1 MAYANNSKSSPTLY
15 RFFSTFSEVDNLFR
29 QYSNS
34 FDDENL
40 KAYQIKLDTLS
51 QIINSLDTVSPAAS
65 QAAPKDIA
73 LLDQSLSLQYINLK
87 KQIEE
92 LILFAEEKL
101 PQTGNSLNNVQR
113 SFVLNVD
120 SAINRILNDTTAK
133 SLSNADTII
142 LKKQGLLRRIFNAK
156 NDTLLN
162 ENNSTILNINQ
173 IDIVHKNIENII
185 QTNEA
190 TFVNNLQNLRRVY
203 LQSKAQ
209 ERQLLTPNYNL
220 INNLKNT
227 IENIRELEYNKLRDA
242 EKAEYI
248 LYKYNIN
255 KFRLYALL
263 ALFVI
268 IFMLSFIIYYQ
279 YALSRTEQKLRKEKI
294 YASQLAEE
302 KTNLLANISH
312 EIRTP
317 LNSLK
322 GVIKILSI
330 NKTEDIDKVL
340 LSTIEYDINNINNT
354 VNDILNLSKIESDSL
369 EIILDNVS
377 IARIVND
384 TVGLHKYQAEQK
396 GLKLINEN
404 LLDPQLK
411 ISSNEFRL
419 RQIISNLVNNA
430 LKYTDEGSITVVS
443 KIVKNKIIIDVIDTG
458 KGIAEDKLDQLF
470 RKYYTVDGEKTKVG
484 FGLGLHISDL
494 LANQIGG
501 KLQVKS
507 QLGVGSV
514 FSLKISYT
522 SAKKSKSTVKE
533 STTLPKDLPIVL
545 IDDNRI
551 NLLLA
556 KQLFKDYK
564 NVELFE
570 DPEAAIQYITEKK
583 PSLVITDVH
592 MPKLSGYELL
602 EKIKSNKDL
611 QQIKV
616 LANSAEQS
624 LMTNKNTTYQFDG
637 VLEKG
642 FDLQTLSSIYY
653 N

>member
-15 RFFSTFSEVDNLFR
+15 RLFSTFSEVDNLFR

-209 ERQLLTPNYNL
+209 ERQLLTSNYNL

>member
-1 MAYANNSKSSPTLY
+1 M
-15 RFFSTFSEVDNLFR
+15 
-29 QYSNS
+29 
-34 FDDENL
+34 
-40 KAYQIKLDTLS
+40 
-51 QIINSLDTVSPAAS
+51 
-65 QAAPKDIA
+65 
-73 LLDQSLSLQYINLK
+73 
-87 KQIEE
+87 
-92 LILFAEEKL
+92 
-101 PQTGNSLNNVQR
+101 
-113 SFVLNVD
+113 
-120 SAINRILNDTTAK
+120 
-133 SLSNADTII
+133 
-142 LKKQGLLRRIFNAK
+142 
-156 NDTLLN
+156 
-162 ENNSTILNINQ
+162 
-173 IDIVHKNIENII
+173 
-185 QTNEA
+185 
-190 TFVNNLQNLRRVY
+190 
-203 LQSKAQ
+203 
-209 ERQLLTPNYNL
+209 
-220 INNLKNT
+220 
-227 IENIRELEYNKLRDA
+227 
-242 EKAEYI
+242 
-248 LYKYNIN
+248 
-255 KFRLYALL
+255 
-263 ALFVI
+263 
-268 IFMLSFIIYYQ
+268 
-279 YALSRTEQKLRKEKI
+279 
-294 YASQLAEE
+294 
-302 KTNLLANISH
+302 
-312 EIRTP
+312 
-317 LNSLK
+317 
-322 GVIKILSI
+322 
-330 NKTEDIDKVL
+330 
-340 LSTIEYDINNINNT
+340 
-354 VNDILNLSKIESDSL
+354 
-369 EIILDNVS
+369 
-377 IARIVND
+377 
-384 TVGLHKYQAEQK
+384 
-396 GLKLINEN
+396 
-404 LLDPQLK
+404 LDPQLK